1 MLEAL
6 RTKVLGWRLGLV
18 CAVESL
24 LWSTVCEG
32 PGGYGDSTKGGAIFR
47 GGKGDLNQNQGWVE
61 AERRFAELSGR
72 RCYWL
77 VRWSWGLEI
86 SGVHLLKRPQLTSD
100 SCQSGI
106 GRSTGGENHT
116 SLRASSPLGVSE
128 HQVPILILLQSAAL
142 SGPIWSFIII
152 AVNG

>member
-1 MLEAL
+1 METPL
-6 RTKVLGWRLGLV
+6 R
-18 CAVESL
+18 
-24 LWSTVCEG
+24 
-32 PGGYGDSTKGGAIFR
+32 GGAIFR
-47 GGKGDLNQNQGWVE
+47 GGKGDLNQNQGWW
-61 AERRFAELSGR
+61 RRKGGLLRSQGGG
-72 RCYWL
+72 
-77 VRWSWGLEI
+77 VTGWGLET

-106 GRSTGGENHT
+106 DRSTRGENHT
-116 SLRASSPLGVSE
+116 SLRASSPLGVLE